1 MSVQAQLERCTKN
14 QSVYDRISS
23 QMKDAWYSRTAVQCR
38 GKIKKLRQE
47 CKRVKDNNGLTG
59 RRNYFDQLDAIFGHR
74 PAIRPPVILD
84 TLADEE
90 SIVVECAEENAQ
102 EGVSGRILQD
112 DNDSDLPLSRSS
124 VPSSEVS
131 DETVPVDE
139 NEEENDE
146 LQQSHEEKEKKDTTA
161 VNSRKRK
168 RPSRRDIIEQ
178 AMEGVIKKAAKEHE
192 KSDLRYL
199 EMEEKRL
206 EFDKLMLEMENQH
219 WKEESD
225 RRSSIVVKKENF
237 N

>member
-1 MSVQAQLERCTKN
+1 MLGTLELQCT
-14 QSVYDRISS
+14 V
-23 QMKDAWYSRTAVQCR
+23 T
-38 GKIKKLRQE
+38 IK
-47 CKRVKDNNGLTG
+47 LTG
-59 RRNYFDQLDAIFGHR
+59 RGTRRWKYFDQLDAILGHR
-74 PAIRPPVILD
+74 PAIRPPVVLY

-206 EFDKLMLEMENQH
+206 EFDKLMLEMDNQR
-219 WKEESD
+219 WKEE
-225 RRSSIVVKKENF
+225 RETGRSSVVMRKENF